1 MNRLCIV
8 PLDRRMDL
16 CKEVAVL
23 LQSVG
28 GGQQSSVAR
37 EHVRLFRVD
46 GEACWEKNLGY
57 VLVFC

>member
-1 MNRLCIV
+1 
-8 PLDRRMDL
+8 MDL